1 MIKLFAD
8 SNNAFTI
15 ESIASFEVLGETFSI
30 DIVTE
35 SVSPFF
41 RMKMSLLQIYKF
53 SLPSLSPPPSNVTQT
68 EQVVCISFAH
78 LRYLDEYI
86 AWYWVNAI

>member
-41 RMKMSLLQIYKF
+41 SNENVFVTDLQVF
-53 SLPSLSPPPSNVTQT
+53 SSSPLTPS
-68 EQVVCISFAH
+68 F
-78 LRYLDEYI
+78 
-86 AWYWVNAI
+86 